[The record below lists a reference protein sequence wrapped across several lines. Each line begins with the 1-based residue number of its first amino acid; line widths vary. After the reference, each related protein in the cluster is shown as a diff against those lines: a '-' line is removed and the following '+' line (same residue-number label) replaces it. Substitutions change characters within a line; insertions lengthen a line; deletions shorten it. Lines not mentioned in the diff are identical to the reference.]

1 MVDQRIHKGELQ
13 AKKSIKKIG
22 WLFSFKIKKGRNNMT
37 KLKTKMLVTISFV
50 LMLVVGAFG
59 FAVGAN
65 INVPISAD
73 ALAGSWATVNINI
86 CASIINSDRLDNVKS
101 WTFTNQC
108 PYNNVNFL
116 ETYDK
121 TIGVIEVGSNDLA
134 GTTIYDGTGTA
145 GASSLKAYFVK
156 NGTMKRCVGVDE
168 KNKGYDENG
177 NINLPLTEIDAYDVY
192 VYANVEKIYLPS
204 TTKTQTWR
212 NSIFLH
218 SPDSIHG
225 DNVETITF
233 DSCVSTKNTTSFE
246 DMFSGQPWLTTING
260 LENFDTSKV
269 TNMSNMFSSDA
280 SLKLTNNVFSNW
292 DLSKVEDMSEMFA
305 FSSAKNN
312 LDFSIFA
319 KAQSLKNVS
328 SMFIGLSIK
337 TIDEAYFAAKFI
349 MASSNDMDVDEITN
363 DQFDSILN
371 SFPGDTKADKI
382 ITMAIG
388 VGMQG
393 DIGNDT
399 RYKATSID
407 LSNFDFSN
415 VTEATNMLYGCD
427 NLSTIKT
434 PKNMGQFTLK
444 NLGIKDKEFYVSG
457 TQTKVGAE
465 DAIPANV
472 TLVSNVAT
480 PSTGVELDILASVIS
495 IAFAVVILVVVV
507 KNKKSKQIKKS

>member
-1 MVDQRIHKGELQ
+1 
-13 AKKSIKKIG
+13 
-22 WLFSFKIKKGRNNMT
+22 MT
-37 KLKTKMLVTISFV
+37 KLKSKMLATISFV
-50 LMLVVGAFG
+50 LMLVMCVFGATIALG
-59 FAVGAN
+59 SGKKATA
-65 INVPISAD
+65 SAD
-73 ALAGSWATVNINI
+73 ATPGSWATIYIDI
-86 CASIINSDRLDNVKS
+86 CASVINTNLLDNVKS

-121 TIGVIEVGSNDLA
+121 TIGAIEVGSNDLA

-156 NGTMKRCVGVDE
+156 NGKMKRYAGIDE

-177 NINLPLTEIDAYDVY
+177 DINLPLTEIDAYDVY
-192 VYANVEKIYLPS
+192 VYANVEKIYIP
-204 TTKTQTWR
+204 TTTNTTTWN
-212 NSIFLH
+212 NSIFLN
-218 SPDSIHG
+218 SPDSIYG

-233 DSCVSTKNTTSFE
+233 DSCVSTENTTSFE
-246 DMFSGQPWLTTING
+246 NMFSGQVWLATING

-269 TNMSNMFSSDA
+269 TNMSNMFSCDT

-305 FSSAKNN
+305 FSLAKNN

-319 KAQSLKNVS
+319 KAQSLTNVS
-328 SMFIGLSIK
+328 SMFLGLSVK
-337 TIDEAYFAAKFI
+337 TIDEAYFATKFI
-349 MASSNDMDVDEITN
+349 MAQAEGKDVDEIT
-363 DQFDSILN
+363 DGQIDSVLENI
-371 SFPGDTKADKI
+371 PGDTKADKI
-382 ITMAIG
+382 ITASAYFS
-388 VGMQG
+388 MQG
-393 DIGNDT
+393 IVGNDT

-407 LSNFDFSN
+407 LSYFNFSN

-472 TLVSNVAT
+472 TLVSNVVT

-495 IAFAVVILVVVV
+495 IAFAVVILAVVV
-507 KNKKSKQIKKS
+507 KSKKSKQIKKS